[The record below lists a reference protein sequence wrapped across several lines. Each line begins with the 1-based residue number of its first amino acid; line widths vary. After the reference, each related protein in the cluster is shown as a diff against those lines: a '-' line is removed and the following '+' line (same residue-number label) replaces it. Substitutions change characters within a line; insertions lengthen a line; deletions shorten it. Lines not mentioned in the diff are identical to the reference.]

1 MRIIKKFAVEKSP
14 KEVFDYVAVNYFEN
28 HQKFDPEIYG
38 MINHTTG
45 PVAKNTK
52 GAEVRKFAGKRIK
65 LDFEVT
71 DFEPVQFFA
80 FRNTSGPFYLER
92 SYSFKPNRKGTEVV
106 FIFDI
111 RPKNLLVKPI
121 FPLMAKTFRKSV
133 SDNIQ
138 NLNNLLNQPN

>member
-1 MRIIKKFAVEKSP
+1 MTVKEHFFVSRSP
-14 KEVFDYVAVNYFEN
+14 KEVFDYIAVNYFEN

-38 MINHTTG
+38 MINRTEG

-52 GAEVRKFAGKRIK
+52 GSEVREFAGKRIK

-92 SYSFKPNRKGTEVV
+92 SYSFKTNHKGTEVV

-138 NLNNLLNQPN
+138 TLSRLLNA